1 MKNTIKEFGLTNMA
15 VHNRTTVYIF
25 TVILILAGIVAY
37 QSTPKEKFPEIT
49 FPFFSIST
57 IYVGTSPED
66 MENLVTYQLEKELKS
81 VKGVKKISSNSIQDF
96 SMIFIEFETNVDDNR
111 AMQDVKDAVD
121 KAKNNLPPELAQDPN
136 RLPEVTRIDL
146 SEIPVLNINLSGELG
161 LVKMKEYAEILQDR
175 IEGLEEVTRVDI
187 VGALDREIQVNV
199 DLYKMQAAGLTFD
212 QVINAIRME
221 NMTITAGMFQMG
233 MMERNMRVVGEF
245 TSPDQLNKLLLKEG
259 IYLKDV
265 AMVKDDFRERESY
278 SRMDG
283 KDVVTLNVIKK
294 SGENLIIAI
303 DKIKEI
309 LNDFEE
315 QTPGNYEIKATGD
328 QSTMT
333 RNNVSD
339 LFNTIIL
346 GFLIVTLVL
355 MFFMGIDNAL
365 FVAIAIPLSM
375 VIAFI
380 FIPLVGFT
388 MNMVV
393 LMAFILVLGIVVDN
407 SIVVVENIYRIF
419 MNTPNL
425 NIHDAT
431 RRSVGE
437 VALPVFTGT
446 LTTVMPFVPLAFW
459 PGVVGKFM
467 LFIPVTLIITLLSSL
482 LVAYVMNPVF
492 AVSFMRYRGDKAH
505 ERKLY
510 RKEAI
515 FLFSAAILAV
525 IMYVSGLFFVGN
537 LLSFLVVFWLFTKFV
552 VFYFV
557 EKFQKH
563 FIPFMMNAYKSSLSF
578 FLKGFNPYII
588 ITSTVLLFFFT
599 FYLMGL
605 RQPRVVFFPDSEPN
619 NIYVYV
625 SMPSGTDIELTN
637 RIAKQVEDTVFAIIG
652 YNNPDVESVI
662 TNVAINAG
670 QNLFERSTQA
680 RLAKISINFEE
691 YKYRSGKSTKVI
703 LEEMRQRFDGIP
715 GAEIVVDREQGGPPT
730 GKAISLEIRG
740 PSNRSYSQLIAHSER
755 ARHFIDSL
763 DIKGIEDLRSNVEMD
778 KPEIIVKIDRIKANQ
793 LGISTAHIG
802 SMLRT
807 ALAGTTASKYREGDD
822 EYPINVRFDEKY
834 RTRLDDLL
842 SLTAVLPGGKDGTM
856 REIPISAVAE
866 IEYRNTYG
874 GVIHQQYRPTVTLE
888 SNVLTG
894 YNANEIVGQ
903 LKMDLKTFELPEG
916 YEFVFTGEQE
926 DQQEAFSFLLLAFL
940 IAIAVVFLIL
950 VSQFNSLSKPL
961 IIMVQILFSMI
972 GIFLFTSL
980 FGMSIS
986 IIMTGMGLI
995 AVIGIVVKNAIILI
1009 DYIDIL
1015 IQRGYAFKEA
1025 VITGGATRLTPVIL
1039 TAASTIFGLLPLAIG
1054 MNINFYTLFTE
1065 LNPNIYFGGDSASF
1079 WNPLAWTIIFGLSFA
1094 TFLTL
1099 VVIPSMYFVLYR
1111 KKHTEPIE
1119 TKSVEL

>member
-1 MKNTIKEFGLTNMA
+1 MKHTEKEFGLTNMA
-15 VHNRTTVYIF
+15 VKNRTTVYIF
-25 TVILILAGIVAY
+25 TIILIVAGIVAY
-37 QSTPKEKFPEIT
+37 QSTPKEKFPEVT

-66 MENLVTYQLEKELKS
+66 MENLVTFPLEKELKS

-96 SMIFIEFETNVDDNR
+96 SMIFIEFETNIDENQ

-121 KAKNNLPPELAQDPN
+121 KAKNSLPPELAQDPN

-175 IEGLEEVTRVDI
+175 IEGLEEITRVDI

-199 DLYKMQAAGLTFD
+199 DLYKMQAAGITFD
-212 QVINAIRME
+212 QIINAIRME
-221 NMTITAGMFQMG
+221 NMTITAGMYQMG

-245 TSPDQLNKLLLKEG
+245 KRPEQLNLLLLKEG
-259 IYLKDV
+259 IYLSDI
-265 AMVKDDFRERESY
+265 AEIKDDFSERESY

-283 KDVVTLNVIKK
+283 SDVVTLNVIKK
-294 SGENLIIAI
+294 SGKNLIIAI
-303 DKIKEI
+303 DKIKEM
-309 LNDFEE
+309 LHEFETE
-315 QTPGNYEIKATGD
+315 MPGNYEIKATGD

-355 MFFMGIDNAL
+355 MFFMGVDNAL
-365 FVAIAIPLSM
+365 FVAVAIPLSM

-407 SIVVVENIYRIF
+407 SIVIVENIYRIF
-419 MNTPNL
+419 MTTPNL
-425 NIHDAT
+425 SIEDAT

-467 LFIPVTLIITLLSSL
+467 MYIPVTLIITLLASM
-482 LVAYVMNPVF
+482 LVAYMMNPVF
-492 AVSFMRYRGDKAH
+492 AVSFMRYRGEKAH

-510 RKEAI
+510 RKESI
-515 FLFSAAILAV
+515 FLIFVTILAM
-525 IMYVSGLFFVGN
+525 IMYVSGVFFAGN
-537 LLSFLVVFWLFTKFV
+537 LLAFLVIIWLFTKFV
-552 VFYFV
+552 IFYFV
-557 EKFQKH
+557 EKFQQNV
-563 FIPFMMNAYKSSLSF
+563 IPAMMNAYKNTLAF
-578 FLKGFNPYII
+578 FLKGFNPYLII
-588 ITSTVLLFFFT
+588 GSTIVLFFFT
-599 FYLMGL
+599 FYLLGS
-605 RQPRVVFFPDSEPN
+605 RSPRVVFFPEGEPN
-619 NIYVYV
+619 NIYVYI
-625 SMPSGTDIELTN
+625 SMPSGTDIAFTN
-637 RIAKQVEDTVFAIIG
+637 RVTQQVEDTVFAIIG
-652 YNNPDVESVI
+652 HNNPDVESVI

-670 QNLFERSTQA
+670 QNIFERSTQA
-680 RLAKISINFEE
+680 RLAKVAINFEE
-691 YKYRSGKSTKVI
+691 YKYRSGRSTTKI
-703 LEEMRQRFDGIP
+703 LEEMRQRIVGIP
-715 GAEIVVDREQGGPPT
+715 GAEIVVDREQSGPPT

-740 PSNRSYSQLIAHSER
+740 PSNRPYSDLITHSEKTR
-755 ARHFIDSL
+755 LFIDSL
-763 DIKGIEDLRSNVEMD
+763 NIRGIEDLRSNVEMD

-793 LGISTAHIG
+793 LGISTTHVG

-822 EYPINVRFDEKY
+822 EFPINVRLQESY
-834 RTRLDDLL
+834 RNRLDDLL
-842 SLTAVLPGGKDGTM
+842 SITAVLPGGKDGAM
-856 REIPISAVAE
+856 REIPLSAVAE
-866 IEYRNTYG
+866 IEFQNTYG

-903 LKMDLKTFELPEG
+903 LRQALSTFNLPDG
-916 YEFVFTGEQE
+916 YEVVFTGEQE

-961 IIMVQILFSMI
+961 IIMVQVLFSMI
-972 GIFLFTSL
+972 GIFLFITL

-986 IIMTGMGLI
+986 VIMTGMGLI

-1009 DYIDIL
+1009 DYTDIL
-1015 IQRGYAFKEA
+1015 IKRGYKFKEA

-1039 TAASTIFGLLPLAIG
+1039 TAASTIFGLLPLAVG
-1054 MNINFYTLFTE
+1054 MNINFQTLFTE
-1065 LNPNIYFGGDSASF
+1065 LNPNIFFGGDSAAF

-1099 VVIPSMYFVLYR
+1099 VVIPAMYFVLYR
-1111 KKHTEPIE
+1111 NKHPEPIE
-1119 TKSVEL
+1119 KNSVKH